1 MPRLKPSGCR
11 RPPESSPAAPRGR
24 GASLRT
30 CFLRRLPAAL
40 ALLLLAALA
49 APAQAATLVSNIGQ
63 SVDETSQI
71 GTEFD
76 FSQGFTTGTGG
87 GALTSIEIKL
97 RAGTA
102 QTHPTVTLH
111 SGSATSAAVATLSA
125 PAGTVGTTTANY
137 TYTAPANTTLAA
149 STTYYVLLEDGG
161 STVNVRLTSSDNEDS
176 GGATGWS
183 VADSSGWRTASST
196 GGFTDLNE
204 ALMIRVN
211 GTATTPPPV
220 AGVLVSTLGQTDIS
234 GLTLGTNDLAFQLLD
249 RQQPRH
255 PEQYRDQDP
264 DHDRHGN
271 ADREGV
277 RRVRVE
283 RYC

>member
-1 MPRLKPSGCR
+1 M
-11 RPPESSPAAPRGR
+11 
-24 GASLRT
+24 
-30 CFLRRLPAAL
+30 
-40 ALLLLAALA
+40 
-49 APAQAATLVSNIGQ
+49 SNIGQ

-125 PAGTVGTTTANY
+125 PSGTVGTTTANY
-137 TYTAPANTTLAA
+137 AYTAPANTTLAA
-149 STTYYVLLEDGG
+149 STTYYVVLEDGG
-161 STVNVRLTSSDNEDS
+161 STVNVQLTSSDNEDS

-196 GGFTDLNE
+196 GGFTDLGD
-204 ALMIRVN
+204 AVMIPSQRHRDH
-211 GTATTPPPV
+211 PPV
-220 AGVLVSTLGQTDIS
+220 AAVLVSNIGQSDIS
-234 GLTLGTNDLAFQLLD
+234 GLTVGPSDGAAKFSTGSN
-249 RQQPRH
+249 PRH
-255 PEQYRDQDP
+255 PEQ
-264 DHDRHGN
+264 H
-271 ADREGV
+271 RESRSRPRPTRQRRPRRCSPGPSRAV
-277 RRVRVE
+277 R
-283 RYC
+283 